1 MYLVVG
7 YELTVVGYGLTAP
20 TQQGRSLAMYRWFCS
35 SKILRMKQAIS
46 IKNMALRDVRSE
58 GDRLEEQE
66 MELKSS
72 QTSLTQGIRRL
83 RQDIKSLVPRLKD
96 RELEVPEP
104 DFPLTELEEDEL
116 PTGSA

>member
-1 MYLVVG
+1 MVQYL
-7 YELTVVGYGLTAP
+7 
-20 TQQGRSLAMYRWFCS
+20 CS
-35 SKILRMKQAIS
+35 SRILRMKQSIS

-58 GDRLEEQE
+58 GDRLDEQE

-83 RQDIKSLVPRLKD
+83 RQDIKSLRPNLKERGLD
-96 RELEVPEP
+96 IPEP

-116 PTGSA
+116 PSDNA

>member
-1 MYLVVG
+1 MQYL
-7 YELTVVGYGLTAP
+7 
-20 TQQGRSLAMYRWFCS
+20 CS

-58 GDRLEEQE
+58 GGRLDEQE

-83 RQDIKSLVPRLKD
+83 RQDIKSMTPRM
-96 RELEVPEP
+96 RERGLDVPEP
-104 DFPLTELEEDEL
+104 DFPLTELEDDEL
-116 PTGSA
+116 PAADA